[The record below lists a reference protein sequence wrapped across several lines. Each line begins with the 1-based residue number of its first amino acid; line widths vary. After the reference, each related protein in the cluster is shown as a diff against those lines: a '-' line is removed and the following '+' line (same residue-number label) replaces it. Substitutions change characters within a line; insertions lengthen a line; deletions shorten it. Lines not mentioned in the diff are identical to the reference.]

1 MRTKRIRI
9 SIISCVLV
17 ISCSLIYA
25 FSTNIQKQQIL
36 DSGDTLLCLAAE
48 GFCQPSH
55 ENAFIIANGCGKTSG
70 KNRWRELR
78 GGKGSGQPFFFNDLI
93 TSKAKTGSPVLELG
107 GSWEILGSNIFNAQ
121 SRNRNAKILT
131 FQPDLSE
138 FEKLRSHFNRNIQI
152 QVYPFG
158 LGNETKTLKF
168 VGGSGTASAS
178 VFQRGDL
185 PGQGIAHTIELRDLD
200 HVLDFA
206 HHFSLMIINCEGC
219 EYELLEKLINSE
231 KLTSAIGTVLVQFHR
246 HYKVSDVSPEK
257 FRCNL
262 IRLLSEK
269 GWCPIFSF
277 PFIWEAWTNPSA
289 CIR

>member
-1 MRTKRIRI
+1 MERVERGKRKRPTFLFQW
-9 SIISCVLV
+9 S
-17 ISCSLIYA
+17 
-25 FSTNIQKQQIL
+25 NNKQ
-36 DSGDTLLCLAAE
+36 S
-48 GFCQPSH
+48 
-55 ENAFIIANGCGKTSG
+55 
-70 KNRWRELR
+70 KNR
-78 GGKGSGQPFFFNDLI
+78 QPC
-93 TSKAKTGSPVLELG
+93 LG
-107 GSWEILGSNIFNAQ
+107 IGWFLGNFSSNIFNAQ

-206 HHFSLMIINCEGC
+206 HHFSLLIINCEGC

-289 CIR
+289 CIRWNHRRYKFWPVETRVALRFQTTFFDFYT